1 MNWIGPISRNKT
13 RKLVN
18 SNIDILYIFTT
29 NSLIL
34 LLTPIFFGRFSKSL
48 DLQISFL
55 VDNFKKI
62 SAFPVYAL
70 SFHEKNS
77 DKIKAF
83 GKLKVTLERGFVKHK
98 LNSVWIT
105 GPKSFGC
112 FRLTIN
118 ITALLRPSIGR
129 GSVEKGCSGKESKPF
144 LWPKLTTAPAHAL
157 IVSHWPSWPG

>member
-29 NSLIL
+29 NSFIL

-83 GKLKVTLERGFVKHK
+83 GKLKVALEAVLF
-98 LNSVWIT
+98 
-105 GPKSFGC
+105 
-112 FRLTIN
+112 N
-118 ITALLRPSIGR
+118 IS
-129 GSVEKGCSGKESKPF
+129 
-144 LWPKLTTAPAHAL
+144 
-157 IVSHWPSWPG
+157 

>member
-48 DLQISFL
+48 DLQISSL
-55 VDNFKKI
+55 VDNFKII

-83 GKLKVTLERGFVKHK
+83 GKLKVALEAVLF
-98 LNSVWIT
+98 
-105 GPKSFGC
+105 
-112 FRLTIN
+112 N
-118 ITALLRPSIGR
+118 IS
-129 GSVEKGCSGKESKPF
+129 
-144 LWPKLTTAPAHAL
+144 
-157 IVSHWPSWPG
+157 

>member
-29 NSLIL
+29 NSL
-34 LLTPIFFGRFSKSL
+34 IFFGRFSKSL

-77 DKIKAF
+77 DKIKE
-83 GKLKVTLERGFVKHK
+83 K
-98 LNSVWIT
+98 
-105 GPKSFGC
+105 
-112 FRLTIN
+112 RLAN
-118 ITALLRPSIGR
+118 W
-129 GSVEKGCSGKESKPF
+129 K
-144 LWPKLTTAPAHAL
+144 WP
-157 IVSHWPSWPG
+157 